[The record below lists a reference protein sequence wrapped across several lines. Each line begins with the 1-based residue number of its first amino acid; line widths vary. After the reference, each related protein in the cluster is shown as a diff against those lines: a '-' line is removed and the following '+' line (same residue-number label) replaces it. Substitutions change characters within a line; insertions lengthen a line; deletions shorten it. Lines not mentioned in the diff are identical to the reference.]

1 MSASPGSGPPAGD
14 GAGGGAS
21 GGGGGEAAMRPDE
34 ARAFAGKVDALS
46 DGVAEAQ
53 AALDGLGAESLAVG
67 SGEDNAAI
75 AAWYR
80 ELVTSDT
87 VPAARALADE
97 LGELRRVVRE
107 SAAAWEHTDAGAAA
121 TYRAEPGADPG
132 PTTP

>member
-1 MSASPGSGPPAGD
+1 MSASQPPPGGD
-14 GAGGGAS
+14 GGTH
-21 GGGGGEAAMRPDE
+21 GGGEAAMRPDE
-34 ARAFAGKVDALS
+34 ARAFAGKVDALEQ
-46 DGVAEAQ
+46 GVTEAQ

-87 VPAARALADE
+87 VPAARTLAAE
-97 LGELRRVVRE
+97 LDALRRAVRE

-121 TYRAEPGADPG
+121 TYRPDPG
-132 PTTP
+132 ST